1 MRQDL
6 VWARDLFPAPNIGRP
21 GHLRRGPR
29 CAPIVHPG
37 GLMKIRWD
45 GGTRRSAIPKRV
57 GVESSGLLSG
67 NGRGWMW
74 RGIQTRGTSHATG
87 RMCSSL
93 GKQPRIVDPAPGRHC
108 GKRPSDGSSWRDTP
122 CGSTGYWMG
131 KGVTWTIGQ
140 AGGCLHCGKRRQAD
154 PRIDSRLLRAALA
167 SASRGE
173 NGKRVA
179 VAIRKAPLR
188 VRAMSRQALV

>member
-1 MRQDL
+1 MWQDL
-6 VWARDLFPAPNIGRP
+6 VWARDLFTAPNLGRP
-21 GHLRRGPR
+21 GPPAGSPLRAHCSPWRIDEDSLG
-29 CAPIVHPG
+29 
-37 GLMKIRWD
+37 
-45 GGTRRSAIPKRV
+45 RRDAAFSDSQACRRRVIGAAIGQRK
-57 GVESSGLLSG
+57 
-67 NGRGWMW
+67 GWMW

-93 GKQPRIVDPAPGRHC
+93 GKQPRMVDPAPGRHC

-188 VRAMSRQALV
+188 VRAMIRQVLV